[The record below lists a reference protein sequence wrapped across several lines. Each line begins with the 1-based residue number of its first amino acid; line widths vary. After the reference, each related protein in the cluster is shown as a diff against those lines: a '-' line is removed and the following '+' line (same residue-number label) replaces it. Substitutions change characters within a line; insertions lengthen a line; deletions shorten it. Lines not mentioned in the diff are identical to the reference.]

1 MERHRC
7 KLCFRRFAN
16 GRALAGHM
24 RSHHV
29 VPARAPRPLP
39 SPSPS
44 ASSSSPLAAT
54 TAEAE
59 EEVKPSAMYALR
71 ENRRESFFSSAAAAF
86 QDRGSDTESS
96 IRRWPKRRRRLP
108 AEPPAADEPVS
119 SVSDASTDEDVARCL
134 MLLSRDAWSKCKA
147 EGRHTNGWDEIEG
160 EEYEEEEEE
169 DDDVEDGIGSRSR
182 RPKSRFQCGM
192 CRKVFR
198 SYQALGGHRASHK
211 RVGANCVPASAGM
224 RIHGEDSSGTT
235 AVHHD
240 AKLWECPYCYRVF
253 VSGQALGGH
262 KRSHLSSSAA
272 ATASTSPA
280 VPLLRPPS
288 PFTSGANNDTNSGID
303 LNLPA
308 PDDEAELSVV
318 SIATESARK

>member
-16 GRALAGHM
+16 GRAVAGHM

-29 VPARAPRPLP
+29 VPARAPRPHP

-54 TAEAE
+54 AAEAE

-71 ENRRESFFSSAAAAF
+71 ENRRESVFRSAAAAF
-86 QDRGSDTESS
+86 QDRGSDSESS

-119 SVSDASTDEDVARCL
+119 SVSDASPDEDVARCL

-147 EGRHTNGWDEIEG
+147 EGRHTNGWAEIEG
-160 EEYEEEEEE
+160 EEYEEEE
-169 DDDVEDGIGSRSR
+169 DGIGSRSR
-182 RPKSRFQCGM
+182 RPRSRFQCGM

-211 RVGANCVPASAGM
+211 RAGANCVPTPTGM

-235 AVHHD
+235 AAHHD

-272 ATASTSPA
+272 ATATASTSRA
-280 VPLLRPPS
+280 LPLLRPPS
-288 PFTSGANNDTNSGID
+288 PFTSAANNDTNSGID

-308 PDDEAELSVV
+308 PDDEAELSAV
-318 SIATESARK
+318 SVATESARK